1 MSDDVYYDMY
11 SVEINADPYP
21 VYRRLRE
28 EAPLYYNDTH
38 DFWAVSRYED
48 VEKGLLDAQT
58 YISGKG
64 AILEV
69 IKADID
75 IPPGVIIFE
84 DPPTHTIHR
93 RLLSRAFTPRR
104 VAELEPKI
112 REFCA
117 HALDPLVGSGG
128 FDFIADFGAQMPM
141 RVISMLLGIPESDQE
156 AVRDHANN
164 SLRTEEGKPMEVTG
178 SVVTGELFAE
188 YIDWRVDH
196 PSDDIM
202 TELLNVEFTDETGT
216 VRKLSRGELLTYLEV
231 LAGAGNET
239 TTRLI
244 GWTAKVLAEHPDQ
257 RADLV
262 KDPSLV
268 PNAIEELLRFEGPA
282 PHVGRC
288 VAKED
293 LVVRDTK
300 IPAGSVMVFLLGSAN
315 RDDRRF
321 PDGDSFDIH
330 REVTRHLTF
339 GNGIHLCM
347 GSALARMEGRIALEE
362 LLVRIPEWDIDY
374 EKATT
379 VPHLDGAGVG
389 DAAGDHRVAG
399 GGGSQDNDA
408 STLRESGAAAT
419 GARDTPADHRG
430 GMQTSPT
437 VGHPRLASVDDPG
450 RGGTCRGERAHGLPL
465 LRERAGSP
473 GRRHEPARG
482 EGRYRA
488 GGHAA
493 RGRRW
498 VRRSHLRPRV
508 CVPRAGETAPR
519 SDAQRCE
526 RPSEERI
533 VDCARRAHCRVA
545 RRGTHIGGRTARRL
559 LERRHLRAP
568 RHGVG
573 DGS

>member
-1 MSDDVYYDMY
+1 MSDVDYDMY

-28 EAPLYYNDTH
+28 EAPIYHNDQH
-38 DFWAVSRYED
+38 DFFAVSRFED

-64 AILEV
+64 AILEI

-117 HALDPLVGSGG
+117 HSLDLLVGADG

-156 AVRDHANN
+156 AVRDHVDS
-164 SLRTEEGKPMEVTG
+164 SLRTKEGEPMRV
-178 SVVTGELFAE
+178 SNDNFVTGEKFAE
-188 YIDWRVDH
+188 YVDWRVDH

-202 TELLNVEFTDETGT
+202 TELLNVEFVDETGAT
-216 VRKLSRGELLTYLEV
+216 RKLTRTELLTYIEV

-244 GWTAKVLAEHPDQ
+244 GWMAKVLAEHPDQ

-262 KDPSLV
+262 KDPSLI
-268 PNAIEELLRFEGPA
+268 PAAIEEVLRFESPA

-288 VAKED
+288 VAGRD
-293 LVVRDTK
+293 LVVRDVEV
-300 IPAGSVMVFLLGSAN
+300 PEGSVMLFLLGSAN
-315 RDDRRF
+315 RDDRKF
-321 PDGDSFDIH
+321 PDGDTFDVH
-330 REVTRHLTF
+330 REVSRHLTF

-362 LLVRIPEWDIDY
+362 LLVRIPEWDVDI
-374 EKATT
+374 E
-379 VPHLDGAGVG
+379 
-389 DAAGDHRVAG
+389 
-399 GGGSQDNDA
+399 N
-408 STLRESGAAAT
+408 
-419 GARDTPADHRG
+419 ARL
-430 GMQTSPT
+430 SPT
-437 VGHPRLASVDDPG
+437 STV
-450 RGGTCRGERAHGLPL
+450 RGWETLPAL
-465 LRERAGSP
+465 LP
-473 GRRHEPARG
+473 
-482 EGRYRA
+482 
-488 GGHAA
+488 
-493 RGRRW
+493 
-498 VRRSHLRPRV
+498 
-508 CVPRAGETAPR
+508 
-519 SDAQRCE
+519 
-526 RPSEERI
+526 
-533 VDCARRAHCRVA
+533 
-545 RRGTHIGGRTARRL
+545 
-559 LERRHLRAP
+559 
-568 RHGVG
+568 
-573 DGS
+573 